1 MTNELP
7 GPTFAG
13 NEPWPPC
20 AGLVTTVPSASP
32 RILLLTPP
40 LTQLN
45 TPYPATA
52 YIKGFLGGRGYA
64 VTQADLGLQL
74 VLRLFSEAG
83 LRQVFA
89 EIEAGDFRLSDNA
102 KRMLRLQKRYLAT
115 VAPVV
120 RFLQNKDLTLAP
132 RICHGRFLPEA
143 SRFDN
148 VADLETAFG
157 SMGLTDQARHLAT
170 LYLEDLAD
178 LIKETVGP
186 QFGFSRYAEKLAL
199 SATSFEPLHEALHA
213 APNLPDRLLLDELD
227 ALLARVR
234 PDVVG
239 FTVPFPGN
247 LYGALRLAQRIK
259 ATSPGTVTVMGG
271 GYPNTELRTIQEP
284 RFFDYIDYLTL
295 DDGEGPWLRLLEY
308 WAAAAPGRPAET
320 APEPPRPSRIAA
332 GIGAEAIRLSRMPAE
347 TSLEAIRPGPMGAET
362 VTEAMRPGRMG
373 SVTVTEAI
381 PFSQMPAAPILAA
394 PGPHAGPGAAR
405 LQRTF
410 LRNAAGAIEYVN
422 HPHPDVPHAEVGTP
436 DYSDLLLTEY
446 LSVLE
451 VLNPMHRLWS
461 DGRWNKLTVAHGCY
475 WKRCSFCDVTLDYI
489 ARYETAPSTLLV
501 DRIEQI
507 INQTGQT
514 GFHFV
519 DEAAPPLALRDL
531 AVELLKRRVPITW
544 WGNIRFEKT
553 FSPDLCRLL
562 AASGCIAVSG
572 GLEVASDRL
581 LALMEKGVTIAQVA
595 RVAEGFTQAGIM
607 VHAYLMYGFPTQ
619 TAQETVDSLE
629 VVRQLFAAGVVQSGY
644 WHRFSMTAHSPVG
657 KNPAKYQVA
666 ATGPEPAGFAWN
678 DLWHDDPLG
687 TDHEA
692 FGPGLAKSL
701 YNYLHGVALAEPLGF
716 WFDFKTPRPTTPRQL
731 VQQALQAPEKPDV
744 ARQNQRLFW
753 LGNAPEIRLETG
765 KKAARAV
772 LTCYEQAEDFE
783 VKTPEATGRWLHQLL
798 TQLSH
803 DFDTKLL
810 LKDAAATYPA
820 TDGPFEAFLQSPAWR
835 LLREKGLLL
844 L

>member
-1 MTNELP
+1 M
-7 GPTFAG
+7 PT
-13 NEPWPPC
+13 
-20 AGLVTTVPSASP
+20 ASP

-64 VTQADLGLQL
+64 VTQADMGLQL

-83 LRQVFA
+83 LRRVFQA
-89 EIEAGDFRLSDNA
+89 IEAGGFDLSDNA
-102 KRMLRLQKRYLAT
+102 TRMLRLQNRYLAT
-115 VAPVV
+115 IAPVI

-157 SMGLTDQARHLAT
+157 TMGLTDQARHLAT

-186 QFGFSRYAEKLAL
+186 HFGFSRYAEKLAL
-199 SATSFEPLHEALHA
+199 SATSFEPLHQELTA
-213 APNLPDRLLLDELD
+213 APNLLDTMLLEELEP
-227 ALLARVR
+227 LLARVQ
-234 PDVVG
+234 PDMVG

-247 LYGALRLAQRIK
+247 LYGALRLAKHIK
-259 ATSPGTVTVMGG
+259 QISPATVTVMGG
-271 GYPNTELRTIQEP
+271 GYPNTELREIKEP

-308 WAAAAPGRPAET
+308 LAGQQQQKERHAERSE
-320 APEPPRPSRIAA
+320 ASRVPSLI
-332 GIGAEAIRLSRMPAE
+332 LSSNDASEMLRFALHDVQPDR
-347 TSLEAIRPGPMGAET
+347 SK
-362 VTEAMRPGRMG
+362 
-373 SVTVTEAI
+373 
-381 PFSQMPAAPILAA
+381 
-394 PGPHAGPGAAR
+394 

-410 LRNAAGAIEYVN
+410 LRDETGEIQYIN
-422 HPHPDVPHAEVGTP
+422 HPFPDVPHAEVGTP
-436 DYSDLLLTEY
+436 DYSDLPLTEY

-489 ARYETAPSTLLV
+489 SRYETAPSTLLV

-562 AASGCIAVSG
+562 AASGCIAISG

-581 LALMEKGVTIAQVA
+581 LVLMEKGVTIAQVA
-595 RVAEGFTQAGIM
+595 RVTDGFTQAGIM
-607 VHAYLMYGFPTQ
+607 VHAYLMYGFPTE

-666 ATGPEPAGFAWN
+666 AIGPEPAGFAWN

-701 YNYLHGVALAEPLGF
+701 YNYLHGVALDEPLAR
-716 WFDFKTPRPTTPRQL
+716 WFDFKTPKTTTPRHL
-731 VQQALQAPEKPDV
+731 IQQALQAPDKPDF

-753 LGNAPEIRLETG
+753 LGNAPEIRIEPG
-765 KKAARAV
+765 KKAPRAV

-783 VKTPEATGRWLHQLL
+783 VKTTEAAGRWLHQLL
-798 TQLSH
+798 TQLSQ
-803 DFDTKLL
+803 DFDTKVLL
-810 LKDAAATYPA
+810 RDAVASFPKSE
-820 TDGPFEAFLQSPAWR
+820 GSFEAFLQSPAWA

>member
-1 MTNELP
+1 M
-7 GPTFAG
+7 A
-13 NEPWPPC
+13 
-20 AGLVTTVPSASP
+20 TVPLASP
-32 RILLLTPP
+32 KILLITPP

-52 YIKGFLGGRGYA
+52 YIKGFLTGRGYA

-74 VLRLFSEAG
+74 VLRLFSVDG
-83 LRQVFA
+83 LKRVFA
-89 EIEAGDFRLSDNA
+89 EIEAGDFDLSDNA
-102 KRMLRLQKRYLAT
+102 RRMLRLQNRYLAT
-115 VAPVV
+115 IAPVV

-143 SRFDN
+143 SRFDS

-157 SMGLTDQARHLAT
+157 TMGLTDQARHLAT

-186 QFGFSRYAEKLAL
+186 HFGFSRYAEKLAL
-199 SATSFEPLHEALHA
+199 SATSFEPLHEALQ
-213 APNLPDRLLLDELD
+213 APANLLDTLLLEELD
-227 ALLARVR
+227 ALVARVH

-247 LYGALRLAQRIK
+247 LYGALRLAHRIK
-259 ATSPGTVTVMGG
+259 ETRPETRTVMGG

-284 RFFDYIDYLTL
+284 RFFDCIDFLTL
-295 DDGEGPWLRLLEY
+295 DDGEGPWLRLFDF
-308 WAAAAPGRPAET
+308 WAGE
-320 APEPPRPSRIAA
+320 IAQS
-332 GIGAEAIRLSRMPAE
+332 E
-347 TSLEAIRPGPMGAET
+347 
-362 VTEAMRPGRMG
+362 
-373 SVTVTEAI
+373 
-381 PFSQMPAAPILAA
+381 
-394 PGPHAGPGAAR
+394 

-410 LRNAAGAIEYVN
+410 LRDEAGRVQYFN
-422 HPHPDVPHAEVGTP
+422 HPHPDVPHHEVGTP
-436 DYSDLLLTEY
+436 DYSDLLLTDY

-489 ARYETAPSTLLV
+489 SRYETAPATLLV

-507 INQTGQT
+507 IAQTGQT

-531 AVELLKRRVPITW
+531 AVELLRRRVAITW

-595 RVAEGFTQAGIM
+595 RVADGFTQAGIM

-619 TAQETVDSLE
+619 TAQETIDSLE
-629 VVRQLFAAGVVQSGY
+629 IVRQLFAAGVVQSGY

-657 KNPAKYQVA
+657 KDPARYQVA
-666 ATGPEPAGFAWN
+666 AVGPEPAGFAWN

-692 FGPGLAKSL
+692 YGPGLAKSL
-701 YNYLHGVALAEPLGF
+701 YNYLHGVALDEPLNF
-716 WFDFKTPRPTTPRQL
+716 WFDFKTPKTTTPRQL
-731 VQQALQAPEKPDV
+731 VPQALQAPEKPDF
-744 ARQNQRLFW
+744 AKQNQRLFW
-753 LGNAPEIRLETG
+753 LGNVPELRIEAG
-765 KKAARAV
+765 KKGTRVV

-783 VKTPEATGRWLHQLL
+783 VKAAETAGCWLHELL
-798 TQLSH
+798 TRLSH
-803 DFDTKLL
+803 DYDPKVL
-810 LKDAAATYPA
+810 LKEAAATFPA
-820 TDGPFEAFLQSPAWR
+820 LAGPFEAFLQSPAWQ

>member
-1 MTNELP
+1 M
-7 GPTFAG
+7 
-13 NEPWPPC
+13 
-20 AGLVTTVPSASP
+20 AGLVSTVPTASP

-64 VTQADLGLQL
+64 VTQADMGLQL
-74 VLRLFSEAG
+74 VLRLFSESG
-83 LRQVFA
+83 LRRIFQA
-89 EIEAGDFRLSDNA
+89 IEAGGFALSDNA
-102 KRMLRLQKRYLAT
+102 TRMLRLKNRYLAT
-115 VAPVV
+115 IAPVI

-157 SMGLTDQARHLAT
+157 TMGLTDQARHLAT

-186 QFGFSRYAEKLAL
+186 HFGFSRYAEKLAL
-199 SATSFEPLHEALHA
+199 SATSFEPLHQELTA
-213 APNLPDRLLLDELD
+213 APNLLDTMLLEELEP
-227 ALLARVR
+227 LLARVQ
-234 PDVVG
+234 PDMVG

-247 LYGALRLAQRIK
+247 LYGALRLAKHIK
-259 ATSPGTVTVMGG
+259 HISPAIVTVMGG
-271 GYPNTELRTIQEP
+271 GYPNTELREIKEP

-308 WAAAAPGRPAET
+308 LAGLKRETERHAELVEASLPLRWEGDLIASKAEMLQQAPDDVQVDC
-320 APEPPRPSRIAA
+320 
-332 GIGAEAIRLSRMPAE
+332 RL
-347 TSLEAIRPGPMGAET
+347 
-362 VTEAMRPGRMG
+362 
-373 SVTVTEAI
+373 
-381 PFSQMPAAPILAA
+381 
-394 PGPHAGPGAAR
+394 

-410 LRNAAGAIEYVN
+410 LRDEAGEIQYIN

-436 DYSDLLLTEY
+436 DYSDLPLTEY

-489 ARYETAPSTLLV
+489 SRYETAPSTLLV

-531 AVELLKRRVPITW
+531 AVELLKRQVPITW

-562 AASGCIAVSG
+562 AASGCIAISG

-595 RVAEGFTQAGIM
+595 RVTDGFTQAGIM
-607 VHAYLMYGFPTQ
+607 VHAYLMYGFPTE

-666 ATGPEPAGFAWN
+666 AIGPEPAGFAWN

-701 YNYLHGVALAEPLGF
+701 YNYLHGVALDEPLAR
-716 WFDFKTPRPTTPRQL
+716 WFDFKTPKTTTPRHL
-731 VQQALQAPEKPDV
+731 IQQALQAPDKPDF

-753 LGNAPEIRLETG
+753 LGNAPEIRIEPG
-765 KKAARAV
+765 KKAPRAV

-783 VKTPEATGRWLHQLL
+783 VKTTEAAGQWLHQLL
-798 TQLSH
+798 TQLSQ
-803 DFDTKLL
+803 DFDTKVL
-810 LKDAAATYPA
+810 LKDAAASFPKSEVS
-820 TDGPFEAFLQSPAWR
+820 FEAFLQSPAWA

>member
-1 MTNELP
+1 MP
-7 GPTFAG
+7 VPT
-13 NEPWPPC
+13 
-20 AGLVTTVPSASP
+20 ASP
-32 RILLLTPP
+32 RLLLITPP

-52 YIKGFLGGRGYA
+52 YIKGFLVGRGYE
-64 VTQADLGLQL
+64 VRQADLSIAL
-74 VLRLFSEAG
+74 VLRLFSKEG
-83 LRQVFA
+83 LARVFD
-89 EIEAGDFRLSDNA
+89 EIEAGGYNLSDNA
-102 KRMLRLQKRYLAT
+102 QRMVRLRHRYEAT
-115 VAPVV
+115 VGPAI

-157 SMGLTDQARHLAT
+157 TMGLTDQARHLAT

-178 LIKETVGP
+178 LVKETVGP
-186 QFGFSRYAEKLAL
+186 QFGLSRYAESLAM
-199 SATSFEPLHEALHA
+199 SATSFDPLHAALHA
-213 APNLPDRLLLDELD
+213 APNLVDTMLLELLDELLTKY
-227 ALLARVR
+227 A
-234 PDVVG
+234 PDIVG

-247 LYGALRLAQRIK
+247 LYAALRLAQRLK
-259 ATSPGTVTVMGG
+259 QVRPEATTVMGG
-271 GYPNTELRTIQEP
+271 GYPNTELRGLKEP

-295 DDGEGPWLRLLEY
+295 DDGEGPWLRLFAYLQDKKE
-308 WAAAAPGRPAET
+308 RPAVVGNQYVRHAEL
-320 APEPPRPSRIAA
+320 AEPEVGASQASRSLHLASFN
-332 GIGAEAIRLSRMPAE
+332 GAVEMLQQAQHDGRE
-347 TSLEAIRPGPMGAET
+347 EG
-362 VTEAMRPGRMG
+362 VTQPENDGRH
-373 SVTVTEAI
+373 
-381 PFSQMPAAPILAA
+381 L
-394 PGPHAGPGAAR
+394 

-410 LRNAAGAIEYVN
+410 LRNEAGAVEYIN
-422 HPHPDVPHAEVGTP
+422 YPHPDIPHPEVGTP
-436 DYSDLLLTEY
+436 DYSDLPLTDY
-446 LSVLE
+446 LSVIE

-489 ARYETAPSTLLV
+489 GRYETAPATLLV

-507 INQTGQT
+507 VAQTGQT

-531 AVELLKRRVPITW
+531 AVELLKRRVSISW

-553 FSPDLCRLL
+553 FTPDLCRLL
-562 AASGCIAVSG
+562 AASGCIAISG

-581 LALMEKGVTIAQVA
+581 LALMEKGVTLAQVA
-595 RVAEGFTQAGIM
+595 RVTQGFTEAGVL

-629 VVRQLFAAGVVQSGY
+629 VVRQLFEAGIVQSGY

-666 ATGPEPAGFAWN
+666 AIGPEPGPFAWN

-687 TDHEA
+687 ADHEA

-701 YNYLHGVALAEPLGF
+701 YNFMHGVALREPLSF
-716 WFDFKTPRPTTPRQL
+716 WFDFKTPRVTVPRQL
-731 VQQALQAPEKPDV
+731 IQQALQEPAKPD
-744 ARQNQRLFW
+744 AAQPNRRLFW
-753 LGNAPEIRLETG
+753 LGNVPELSFKTTG
-765 KKAARAV
+765 GNGPKDKKTTRAI

-783 VKTPEATGRWLHQLL
+783 VKTTELLGPWLHALL
-798 TQLSH
+798 TKLST
-803 DFDTKLL
+803 DYDTKIL
-810 LKDAAATYPA
+810 LKEAATTFPPA
-820 TDGPFEAFLQSPAWR
+820 AGAWENFLASPAWQ

-844 L
+844 V

>member
-1 MTNELP
+1 MARLVSTVS
-7 GPTFAG
+7 FA
-13 NEPWPPC
+13 
-20 AGLVTTVPSASP
+20 AP
-32 RILLLTPP
+32 RILLITPP

-52 YIKGFLGGRGYA
+52 YIKGFLVGRGYE

-74 VLRLFSEAG
+74 VLRLFSAAG
-83 LRQVFA
+83 LRRVFA
-89 EIEAGDFRLSDNA
+89 EIEAGNFALSDNA
-102 KRMLRLQKRYLAT
+102 TRMLRLQNRYLAT
-115 VAPVV
+115 IEPVM

-157 SMGLTDQARHLAT
+157 TMGLTDQARHLAT

-186 QFGFSRYAEKLAL
+186 HFGFSRYAEKLAL
-199 SATSFEPLHEALHA
+199 SATSFEPLHQELEA
-213 APNLPDRLLLDELD
+213 APNLLDRMLLEELEP
-227 ALLARVR
+227 LLQRAR
-234 PDVVG
+234 PDMVG

-247 LYGALRLAQRIK
+247 LYGALRLAKHIK
-259 ATSPGTVTVMGG
+259 QISPETVTVMGG
-271 GYPNTELRTIQEP
+271 GYPNTELRDIKEP

-295 DDGEGPWLRLLEY
+295 DDGEGPWLQLLELV
-308 WAAAAPGRPAET
+308 ASCSLSVASAGSQHSPGLTTNNEQLT
-320 APEPPRPSRIAA
+320 
-332 GIGAEAIRLSRMPAE
+332 
-347 TSLEAIRPGPMGAET
+347 TK
-362 VTEAMRPGRMG
+362 
-373 SVTVTEAI
+373 
-381 PFSQMPAAPILAA
+381 
-394 PGPHAGPGAAR
+394 

-410 LRNAAGAIEYVN
+410 LRDETGQIQYVN

-436 DYSDLLLTEY
+436 DYSDLPLTEY

-489 ARYETAPSTLLV
+489 SRYETAPSTLLV

-507 INQTGQT
+507 IAQTGQT

-553 FSPDLCRLL
+553 FSADLCRLL

-595 RVAEGFTQAGIM
+595 RVADGFTRAGIM
-607 VHAYLMYGFPTQ
+607 VHAYLMYGFPTE

-666 ATGPEPAGFAWN
+666 AIGPEPAGFAWN

-701 YNYLHGVALAEPLGF
+701 YNYLHGVALDEPLAR
-716 WFDFKTPRPTTPRQL
+716 WFDFKTPRPSTPRQL
-731 VQQALQAPEKPDV
+731 VQQALQAPDKPDF

-753 LGNAPEIRLETG
+753 LGNAPDIRLEAG
-765 KKAARAV
+765 KKAPRAV

-783 VKTPEATGRWLHQLL
+783 VKTTEATGRWLHQLL
-798 TQLSH
+798 TQLSQ
-803 DFDTKLL
+803 DLDTKVLL
-810 LKDAAATYPA
+810 RDAAVAFPA
-820 TDGPFEAFLQSPAWR
+820 GEGSFEAFIQTTAWQ

-844 L
+844 I

>member
-1 MTNELP
+1 MS
-7 GPTFAG
+7 F
-13 NEPWPPC
+13 
-20 AGLVTTVPSASP
+20 ASP
-32 RILLLTPP
+32 RILLITPP

-52 YIKGFLGGRGYA
+52 YIKGFLGGRGHA
-64 VTQADLGLQL
+64 VTQADMGLQL
-74 VLRLFSEAG
+74 VLRLFSTEG
-83 LRQVFA
+83 LKQVFD
-89 EIEAGDFRLSDNA
+89 EIEAGDFDLSDNA
-102 KRMLRLQKRYLAT
+102 RRMLRLQNRYLAT
-115 VAPVV
+115 ITPVI

-157 SMGLTDQARHLAT
+157 TMGLTDQARHLAT

-186 QFGFSRYAEKLAL
+186 HFGFSRYAEKLAL
-199 SATSFEPLHEALHA
+199 SATSFEPLHQELQV
-213 APNLPDRLLLDELD
+213 APNLLDRMLLEELEPLLD
-227 ALLARVR
+227 RVR
-234 PDVVG
+234 PDIVG

-247 LYGALRLAQRIK
+247 LYGALRLAKHIK
-259 ATSPGTVTVMGG
+259 QISPETITVMGG
-271 GYPNTELRTIQEP
+271 GYPNTELRDIKEP
-284 RFFDYIDYLTL
+284 RFFDYINFLTL
-295 DDGEGPWLRLLEY
+295 DDGEGPWLRLFDF
-308 WAAAAPGRPAET
+308 WAGK
-320 APEPPRPSRIAA
+320 
-332 GIGAEAIRLSRMPAE
+332 
-347 TSLEAIRPGPMGAET
+347 
-362 VTEAMRPGRMG
+362 
-373 SVTVTEAI
+373 I
-381 PFSQMPAAPILAA
+381 PQSE
-394 PGPHAGPGAAR
+394 

-410 LRNAAGAIEYVN
+410 LRDEVGRIQYHN
-422 HPHPDVPHAEVGTP
+422 HPHPDVPHPEVGTP
-436 DYSDLLLTEY
+436 DYSDLPLTEY

-489 ARYETAPSTLLV
+489 SRYETAPSTLLV

-531 AVELLKRRVPITW
+531 AIELLKRRVSITW

-553 FSPDLCRLL
+553 FSPDLCHLL

-595 RVAEGFTQAGIM
+595 RVADGFTQAGIM

-657 KNPAKYQVA
+657 KNPAKYQVEA
-666 ATGPEPAGFAWN
+666 IGPEPAGFAWN

-701 YNYLHGVALAEPLGF
+701 YNYLHGVALDERLNF
-716 WFDFKTPRPTTPRQL
+716 WFDFKIPKPTTPRHL
-731 VQQALQAPEKPDV
+731 VQQALQTPEKPDF

-753 LGNAPEIRLETG
+753 LGNTPEIRIEPG
-765 KKAARAV
+765 KKTSQAI

-783 VKTPEATGRWLHQLL
+783 VDTTEAAGRWLHQLL
-798 TQLSH
+798 TQLTH
-803 DFDTKLL
+803 DYDTKVL
-810 LKDAAATYPA
+810 LKDAAATFPFEEG
-820 TDGPFEAFLQSPAWR
+820 TFEAFLQSPAWQ
-835 LLREKGLLL
+835 LLRKKGLLL

>member
-1 MTNELP
+1 V
-7 GPTFAG
+7 PT
-13 NEPWPPC
+13 
-20 AGLVTTVPSASP
+20 ASP

-52 YIKGFLGGRGYA
+52 YIKGFLTGRGYQ
-64 VTQADLGLQL
+64 VRQADLSIGL
-74 VLRLFSEAG
+74 VLRLFSKAG
-83 LRQVFA
+83 LVRVFD
-89 EIEAGDFRLSDNA
+89 EIEQGTYALSDNA
-102 KRMLRLQKRYLAT
+102 RRMVRLRRRYEAT
-115 VAPVV
+115 IDPAI
-120 RFLQNKDLTLAP
+120 RFLQNRDLTLAP

-157 SMGLTDQARHLAT
+157 TMGLTDQARHLAT

-178 LIKETVGP
+178 LVKETVGP
-186 QFGFSRYAEKLAL
+186 QFGLSRYAESLAM
-199 SATSFEPLHEALHA
+199 SATHFDPLHDALQA
-213 APNLPDRLLLDELD
+213 PPNLVDRMLLELLDEVVAD
-227 ALLARVR
+227 AQ
-234 PDVVG
+234 PDFVG

-247 LYGALRLAQRIK
+247 LYAALRLAQRLKQTNPAI
-259 ATSPGTVTVMGG
+259 TTVMGG
-271 GYPNTELRTIQEP
+271 GYPNTELRGLKEP

-295 DDGEGPWLRLLEY
+295 DDGEGPWLRLLDHLQGSL
-308 WAAAAPGRPAET
+308 PQAE
-320 APEPPRPSRIAA
+320 
-332 GIGAEAIRLSRMPAE
+332 
-347 TSLEAIRPGPMGAET
+347 
-362 VTEAMRPGRMG
+362 
-373 SVTVTEAI
+373 
-381 PFSQMPAAPILAA
+381 
-394 PGPHAGPGAAR
+394 

-410 LRNAAGAIEYVN
+410 LRNAGQVEYLN
-422 HPHPDVPHAEVGTP
+422 HPHPDVPHPEVGTP
-436 DYSDLLLTEY
+436 DYSDLPLSDY
-446 LSVLE
+446 LSVIE

-489 ARYETAPSTLLV
+489 GRYETAPAALLV

-507 INQTGQT
+507 VAQTGQT

-531 AVELLKRRVPITW
+531 AIELLKRRVSISW

-553 FSPDLCRLL
+553 FTPDLCRLL
-562 AASGCIAVSG
+562 AASGCIAISG

-595 RVAEGFTQAGIM
+595 RVTQGFTAAGVL

-619 TAQETVDSLE
+619 TAQETVDALE
-629 VVRQLFAAGVVQSGY
+629 VVRQLFENGIVQSGY

-666 ATGPEPAGFAWN
+666 AIGPEPGNFAWN
-678 DLWHDDPLG
+678 DLWHDDPQG
-687 TDHEA
+687 TDHES

-701 YNYLHGVALAEPLGF
+701 YNYMHGVALREPLSF
-716 WFDFKTPRPTTPRQL
+716 WFDFKTPRPTVPRQL
-731 VQQALQAPEKPDV
+731 IQQALQAPDKPDW
-744 ARQNQRLFW
+744 AQPNRRLFW
-753 LGNAPEIRLETG
+753 LGNAPELTYKTTG
-765 KKAARAV
+765 GNSPKDKKMTRAI

-783 VKTPEATGRWLHQLL
+783 VKTTELIGPWLHELL
-798 TQLSH
+798 LRLSH
-803 DFDTKLL
+803 DYDTKVL
-810 LKDAAATYPA
+810 LKDAAATFPPGA
-820 TDGPFEAFLQSPAWR
+820 SDWEKFLESPAWQ

-844 L
+844 V

>member
-1 MTNELP
+1 VST
-7 GPTFAG
+7 
-13 NEPWPPC
+13 
-20 AGLVTTVPSASP
+20 ASP
-32 RILLLTPP
+32 RLLLLTPP

-52 YIKGFLGGRGYA
+52 YIKGFLKSKGYE
-64 VTQADLGLQL
+64 VRQADLSIGL
-74 VLRLFSEAG
+74 VLKLFSKEG
-83 LRQVFA
+83 LGRMFD
-89 EIEAGDFRLSDNA
+89 EIETGSYDLSDNA
-102 KRMLRLQKRYLAT
+102 KRMLRLRRRYEAT
-115 VAPVV
+115 IGPAIK
-120 RFLQNKDLTLAP
+120 FLQNRDLTLAP

-157 SMGLTDQARHLAT
+157 TMGLTDQARHLAT

-178 LIKETVGP
+178 LVKETVGP
-186 QFGFSRYAEKLAL
+186 QFGLSRYAESLAM
-199 SATSFEPLHEALHA
+199 SATHFDPLHDALQS
-213 APNLPDRLLLDELD
+213 APNLVDTMLLELLDEL
-227 ALLARVR
+227 LAEAQ
-234 PDVVG
+234 PDIVG

-247 LYGALRLAQRIK
+247 LYAALRLSQRIK
-259 ATSPGTVTVMGG
+259 QVSPAIVTVMGG
-271 GYPNTELRTIQEP
+271 GYPNTELRGLKEP

-295 DDGEGPWLRLLEY
+295 DDGEGPWLRLFAYLQEKDVRH
-308 WAAAAPGRPAET
+308 AELVEASLPLHLSSSNGAVEMLRQAQHDGRVGE
-320 APEPPRPSRIAA
+320 I
-332 GIGAEAIRLSRMPAE
+332 GIDQNAD
-347 TSLEAIRPGPMGAET
+347 
-362 VTEAMRPGRMG
+362 GRH
-373 SVTVTEAI
+373 
-381 PFSQMPAAPILAA
+381 L
-394 PGPHAGPGAAR
+394 

-410 LRNAAGAIEYVN
+410 LRNEAGEVEYIN
-422 HPHPDVPHAEVGTP
+422 YPHPDIPHPEVGTP
-436 DYSDLLLTEY
+436 DYSDLHLGDY
-446 LSVLE
+446 LSVIE

-489 ARYETAPSTLLV
+489 GRYEAAPATLLV

-507 INQTGQT
+507 VAQTGQT

-531 AVELLKRRVPITW
+531 AIELLKRRVSISW

-553 FSPDLCRLL
+553 FTPDLCRLL
-562 AASGCIAVSG
+562 AASGCIAISG

-595 RVAEGFTQAGIM
+595 RVTQGFTAAGVL

-619 TAQETVDSLE
+619 TAQETVDALE
-629 VVRQLFAAGVVQSGY
+629 VVRQLFETGIVQSGY

-666 ATGPEPAGFAWN
+666 AIGPEPGPFAWN

-687 TDHEA
+687 ADHET

-701 YNYLHGVALAEPLGF
+701 YNYMHGVALREPLSF
-716 WFDFKTPRPTTPRQL
+716 WFDFKTPRPTVPRQL
-731 VQQALQAPEKPDV
+731 IQQALNEPDKPD
-744 ARQNQRLFW
+744 AAQPNRRLFW
-753 LGNAPEIRLETG
+753 LGNVPELSFKITG
-765 KKAARAV
+765 GNGPKDKKTTRAI

-783 VKTPEATGRWLHQLL
+783 VKTTELIGPWLHQLL
-798 TQLSH
+798 TRLST
-803 DFDTKLL
+803 DYDTKVL
-810 LKDAAATYPA
+810 LKEAGASFPA
-820 TDGPFEAFLQSPAWR
+820 GAGSWENFLQSPAWQ

-844 L
+844 V

>member
-1 MTNELP
+1 MP
-7 GPTFAG
+7 Q
-13 NEPWPPC
+13 
-20 AGLVTTVPSASP
+20 SSP

-64 VTQADLGLQL
+64 VAQADMGLQL
-74 VLRLFSEAG
+74 VLRLFSAAG
-83 LRQVFA
+83 LRRVFEA
-89 EIEAGDFRLSDNA
+89 IEAGDFELSDNA
-102 KRMLRLQKRYLAT
+102 RRMLRLQNRYLAT
-115 VAPVV
+115 IGPVI

-157 SMGLTDQARHLAT
+157 TMGLTDQARHLAT

-186 QFGFSRYAEKLAL
+186 HFGFSRYAEKLAL
-199 SATSFEPLHEALHA
+199 SATSFEPLHRELTA
-213 APNLPDRLLLDELD
+213 APNLLDLLLLEELEP
-227 ALLARVR
+227 LLARVQ
-234 PDVVG
+234 PDIVG

-247 LYGALRLAQRIK
+247 LYGALRLAKHIK
-259 ATSPGTVTVMGG
+259 HLSPGTVTIMGG

-295 DDGEGPWLRLLEY
+295 DDGEGPWLRLLEH
-308 WAAAAPGRPAET
+308 WGQQAAQRAAHHGQAS
-320 APEPPRPSRIAA
+320 ALA
-332 GIGAEAIRLSRMPAE
+332 
-347 TSLEAIRPGPMGAET
+347 TSHAYDGDGDDEVHCALHKSLHNDLDT
-362 VTEAMRPGRMG
+362 
-373 SVTVTEAI
+373 
-381 PFSQMPAAPILAA
+381 SQ
-394 PGPHAGPGAAR
+394 

-410 LRNAAGAIEYVN
+410 LRNAQGQIEYIN
-422 HPHPDVPHAEVGTP
+422 YPHPDVPHPEVGTP
-436 DYSDLLLTEY
+436 DYSDLPLTEY

-489 ARYETAPSTLLV
+489 SRYETAPSTLLV

-507 INQTGQT
+507 IAQTGQT

-553 FSPDLCRLL
+553 FSADLCRLL

-595 RVAEGFTQAGIM
+595 RVADGFTQAGIM

-701 YNYLHGVALAEPLGF
+701 YNYLHGVALDEPLAR

-731 VQQALQAPEKPDV
+731 VQQALQAPEKPDF

-753 LGNAPEIRLETG
+753 LGNAPEMRVEPG
-765 KKAARAV
+765 KKAPRAV

-783 VKTPEATGRWLHQLL
+783 VKTTEAAGHWLHQLL

-803 DFDTKLL
+803 DFDTKVLL
-810 LKDAAATYPA
+810 RDAAATFPPSE
-820 TDGPFEAFLQSPAWR
+820 GSFEAFLQTPAWQ

-844 L
+844 V